1 MEITAA
7 AATAASVTTNAR
19 EGIDDRDPEVFG
31 SLAAE
36 PSGGRPERIAI
47 DSPEKPR
54 GHDELRSVRKC

>member
-7 AATAASVTTNAR
+7 AATAASVTNAR

-36 PSGGRPERIAI
+36 PFGGRPERVAI
-47 DSPEKPR
+47 DLP
-54 GHDELRSVRKC
+54 

>member
-36 PSGGRPERIAI
+36 PFGGRLERVAI
-47 DSPEKPR
+47 DSP
-54 GHDELRSVRKC
+54 